1 MLKILRNLTLS
12 ALVGLGTIAAI
23 PAAAEAASGSVY
35 LGFGSGQNQGIN
47 FRFDDRG
54 RHHYRGERHRS
65 ERHHSERRGH
75 GSRYMR
81 ECSPREALGKAS
93 RMGLRRARIVDV
105 NRRTIRVAGRSNG
118 HRPATFIFGKAPS
131 CPILR

>member
-23 PAAAEAASGSVY
+23 PVAAEAASGSVY
-35 LGFGSGQNQGIN
+35 LGFGSGQNQGVN

-54 RHHYRGERHRS
+54 RHHYRGERH
-65 ERHHSERRGH
+65 HSERRGH
-75 GSRYMR
+75 GSHHMR
-81 ECSPREALGKAS
+81 ECSPRDALGKAS

-118 HRPATFIFGKAPS
+118 HRQATIIFGKAPS